1 MSATADELFGRDV
14 LFQDGDVVV
23 GADGDLVGVS
33 GWDLL
38 RQDLATLLVSS
49 PGSLLSNS
57 TAGVGLNRWVADSN
71 TAVNRLALENQIADR
86 LTDDPRVF
94 DCVATV
100 ILWVVGMITCKITV
114 LSIIEPTPLNL
125 LLTITASVVSVAEA

>member
-1 MSATADELFGRDV
+1 MTATADELFGRDV

-100 ILWVVGMITCKITV
+100 TSWAAGMITCKIAV

-125 LLTITASVVSVAEA
+125 LLTITASAVSVAEA